1 MICSTRGSKSSGT
14 YVVNFCLSVEF
25 FLAALLAAHL
35 KLLHAASPSVL
46 SGCGGESHCDAIV
59 YPSQSDSHGCTRP
72 KRFFILNITL
82 RKQTTFV
89 HISTIKLIKIG
100 KNSSHSPPILSLLS
114 STCFRYHT
122 HNSHHIPSARYSFL
136 DRRGAK
142 GCVPV
147 GS

>member
-1 MICSTRGSKSSGT
+1 MHLHPSCNLFTDYDLFHTGQQVLR
-14 YVVNFCLSVEF
+14 YLCRQFCLSVEF

-89 HISTIKLIKIG
+89 HISTIKLIKNRKEFIPLTA
-100 KNSSHSPPILSLLS
+100 NFVSTIIHLLQVPHSQLPSHSKCQIFVS
-114 STCFRYHT
+114 
-122 HNSHHIPSARYSFL
+122 
-136 DRRGAK
+136 
-142 GCVPV
+142 
-147 GS
+147 